1 MRCVSTVPSSVSV
14 DDAGSRSL
22 KDGLNED
29 DSADD
34 DDDDVD
40 VDVDVDVDAIRASL
54 ASTDVVNN
62 RGESSSSFPFSE
74 KWMFLFSFSFSLSS
88 PSPDVDEKNSDKSEI
103 GAGGRCRDVVL
114 DLLLLQCCIILLRID
129 SDIYDERGG

>member
-14 DDAGSRSL
+14 DDAGRRSL

-54 ASTDVVNN
+54 ASDVVNN
-62 RGESSSSFPFSE
+62 RGESSSFPFSE

-88 PSPDVDEKNSDKSEI
+88 PSPDDVDEKNSDKSEI